1 MFGLNLDNLVK
12 FLILMTKLN
21 LEQLWDELNRQPVNR
36 FADWPNKDVPKG
48 KPGVYLIYQEGRWI
62 YIGMS
67 FKNLQSR
74 LSSHASGRRSGD
86 QFCVYLGD
94 RLVMSKLSI
103 DQMKGVFSGEYS
115 LDDSIKE
122 FVRSQLSYRYLVV
135 ADDTAARALE
145 KYALDIAKGQGAE
158 LLNSI

>member
-1 MFGLNLDNLVK
+1 MPDF
-12 FLILMTKLN
+12 
-21 LEQLWDELNRQPVNR
+21 EQLWDELNHQPVHR
-36 FADWPNKDVPKG
+36 FADWPNRDVPKG
-48 KPGVYLIYQEGRWI
+48 KPGVYLIYHEGRWI

-74 LSSHASGRRSGD
+74 LSQHASGRRSGD
-86 QFCVYLGD
+86 QFCVYVGD

-115 LDDSIKE
+115 LDDAIKE
-122 FVRSQLSYRYLVV
+122 FVRSQLSYRYLFVP
-135 ADDTAARALE
+135 DDTTARALE
-145 KYALDIAKGQGAE
+145 KHGLEFAKGQGAE

>member
-1 MFGLNLDNLVK
+1 MP
-12 FLILMTKLN
+12 N
-21 LEQLWDELNRQPVNR
+21 LEQLWYELNQQPVHR
-36 FADWPNKDVPKG
+36 FADWPNRDIPKG
-48 KPGVYLIYQEGRWI
+48 KLGVYLIYQEGRWI

-86 QFCVYLGD
+86 QFCVYVGD
-94 RLVMSKLSI
+94 RLVMPKLGI
-103 DQMKGVFSGEYS
+103 DQMKGVFSGDYS
-115 LDDSIKE
+115 LDDAIKE

-135 ADDTAARALE
+135 VDDPTARALE
-145 KYALDIAKGQGAE
+145 KHGLEIAKGQGAD